1 MKCRSIVYA
10 LGVLSLLLSLAG
22 AIFGGKAASNAV
34 STTTIS
40 DARSSAIWATVMSS
54 LNMLVCIG
62 VMGFVAYHSKKS
74 E

>member
-1 MKCRSIVYA
+1 MKCRSIVYV

-22 AIFGGKAASNAV
+22 AIFGGRAASNAANATTV
-34 STTTIS
+34 SA
-40 DARSSAIWATVMSS
+40 ARSSAIWATTMSS